1 MSLFSVVQLQDLPL
15 NDITSDSPASVVCSF
30 LKELF
35 VFQNSRMAGRKII
48 ITLSDHRSNVGD
60 VCFKL
65 DFPFKPL
72 KACT

>member
-1 MSLFSVVQLQDLPL
+1 MCVFSVVQLQHLSL
-15 NDITSDSPASVVCSF
+15 NDITTDSPASVVCSF

-35 VFQNSRMAGRKII
+35 IFKNSQITGRKII
-48 ITLSDHRSNVGD
+48 IVLVDHRSNVGD
-60 VCFKL
+60 ECFKL